1 MEPWR
6 INQNHWI
13 FSYGK
18 VLMAGNMFL
27 FKKAERW
34 PPELRFFNTFHIFLL
49 LSCQYYIAALKNF
62 QVFEEDQCEVRN
74 CEISMERNKMAEADL
89 VLFKTPN
96 FRAPTLRKPKGQ
108 VAILVLCK
116 TRLCPKLYLI
126 LDLYTQQSPSSIL
139 VAIKRHK
146 DSTLKKQKSF
156 PCPIHSICL
165 LKMSFLYRSG
175 CGTILRALAI
185 LP

>member
-1 MEPWR
+1 MEPWQ

-13 FSYGK
+13 FFYGK

-34 PPELRFFNTFHIFLL
+34 LPLLKFLQYFSHFSF

-74 CEISMERNKMAEADL
+74 CEISMERKKMAEADL

-108 VAILVLCK
+108 VAIMRNSSLPK
-116 TRLCPKLYLI
+116 TLSYSWSV
-126 LDLYTQQSPSSIL
+126 YTAVVIFHFSGNKKAQRQYIKEAGIFPMPNSFNMSP
-139 VAIKRHK
+139 
-146 DSTLKKQKSF
+146 
-156 PCPIHSICL
+156 
-165 LKMSFLYRSG
+165 
-175 CGTILRALAI
+175 
-185 LP
+185 

>member
-1 MEPWR
+1 M
-6 INQNHWI
+6 
-13 FSYGK
+13 
-18 VLMAGNMFL
+18 
-27 FKKAERW
+27 
-34 PPELRFFNTFHIFLL
+34 RFFNTLQYFSHFSLF
-49 LSCQYYIAALKNF
+49 SCQYYIAALKNF

-108 VAILVLCK
+108 VAILIICK
-116 TRLCPKLYLI
+116 TRLWTKLYLI
-126 LDLYTQQSPSSIL
+126 LDLYTQRSPSSIL

-146 DSTLKKQKSF
+146 DSTLKKQGSF
-156 PCPIHSICL
+156 PCPIHSMCL
-165 LKMSFLYRSG
+165 LKMSLWYRSG